1 MAAMRDIKLDNMC
14 KFYKDVFSFT
24 MRDETT
30 GLFMDLLSGGF
41 TKSINSFEEA
51 FNYYTSVH
59 CTDEEERLTNLD
71 KRYSALTYFMI
82 DPYSK
87 LGKMTSK
94 SMLQKL
100 MSRYPLN
107 MEYFNYFKSDEK
119 DE

>member
-14 KFYKDVFSFT
+14 KFYKDKFALT

-30 GLFMDLLSGGF
+30 GLFMDILPGEF
-41 TKSINSFEEA
+41 TKCINSFEEA
-51 FNYYTSVH
+51 FNYYTSIYME
-59 CTDEEERLTNLD
+59 DEEGKLTNLD
-71 KRYSALTYFMI
+71 KRNSSLTFFII

-107 MEYFNYFKSDEK
+107 IEYFKFDKDDE
-119 DE
+119 

>member
-14 KFYKDVFSFT
+14 KFYKGVFGFT
-24 MRDETT
+24 LRDETT
-30 GLFMDLLSGGF
+30 GLFLDILSGGF
-41 TKSINSFEEA
+41 TKCINSFEEA
-51 FNYYTSVH
+51 FNYYTSIYW
-59 CTDEEERLTNLD
+59 TDEEIGKLNNLD
-71 KRYSALTYFMI
+71 KRNSSLTYFMV

-107 MEYFNYFKSDEK
+107 LEYFKFDKDDE
-119 DE
+119 